1 MATQPISMNII
12 KQVLIRLSQKESV
25 RKIAAAL
32 HISKNTVSR
41 YKALSEADPMSTRDL
56 IALED
61 TVLNHRFNGGNPAY
75 CDSRMGV
82 FKELLPYLEKEL
94 KKPHVTSKLLWEE
107 YRKNHPD
114 GYGLSQFRHHISQHI
129 KAVEPSTL
137 LRDLYQPGQKM
148 LIDFA
153 GDRLSYIDT
162 ETGDVVFVQT
172 YVAIL
177 PFSGLTFITCV
188 RSQGIEQ
195 FLMATVKA
203 LEFFGGV
210 PKILVPDNLKSAV
223 KKTDR
228 YEPTL
233 SEGMKD
239 LANHYLC
246 VAQPARAYKPKDKAL
261 VEDAVNKAY
270 RHIYAPLRNRV
281 FHSLEE
287 LNEAVA
293 ELVEKYN
300 QKRLTGCDYSR
311 SECFLASEKP
321 MLAPLPLNPF
331 EFKRRTTLKVAP
343 NSFITFGSDRISYSV
358 PYPLIGQQ
366 VDVTFT
372 ATLVRIYHEG
382 VCVATHARSYRKGG
396 YVYVEEHLPPKS
408 REYRAYSAEY
418 FIAKAG
424 KISPEFKTII
434 ETLFS
439 GGQPEQIYFRT
450 AQGFFSLH
458 RSSDPALFRRACTI
472 AVNNGSLRYKFVKAL
487 IDSGCEGFRED
498 ADELAPPASHSNIRG
513 KEAFAS

>member
-12 KQVLIRLSQKESV
+12 KQVLIRLSQKESI
-25 RKIAAAL
+25 RSIASAL

-41 YKALSEADPMSTRDL
+41 YKSIAEADPLTTREL

-75 CDSRMGV
+75 CDERMEV
-82 FKELLPYLEKEL
+82 LKELLPALEKEL
-94 KKPHVTSKLLWEE
+94 KKPHVTSQLLWEE
-107 YRKNHPD
+107 YRRDHPD
-114 GYGLSQFRHHISQHI
+114 GYSLSQFRYHISQHM
-129 KAVEPSTL
+129 KAVTPSTL

-162 ETGDVVFVQT
+162 DTGEEVFVET
-172 YVAIL
+172 YVAIM
-177 PFSGLTFITCV
+177 PYSGMTFVMCV

-223 KKTDR
+223 KRADS
-228 YEPTL
+228 YEPDLTT
-233 SEGMKD
+233 GMND

-246 VAQPARAYKPKDKAL
+246 VAQPARARKPKDKAL

-270 RHIYAPLRNRV
+270 RHIYAPLRNSI

-287 LNEAVA
+287 LNEAVR
-293 ELVEKYN
+293 ELVDRYN

-311 SECFLASEKP
+311 RECFLASEKP
-321 MLAPLPLNPF
+321 MLAPLPQAPF
-331 EFKRRTTLKVAP
+331 EFKRRATLKVAP
-343 NSFITFGSDRISYSV
+343 NSFITFGTNRNSYSV
-358 PYPLIGQQ
+358 PYRLIGQQ

-372 ATLVRIYHEG
+372 ATQVRVYHSGE
-382 VCVATHARSYRKGG
+382 CVATHLRSYRRND
-396 YVYVEEHLPPKS
+396 YTYVEEHLPPKS

-418 FIAKAG
+418 FISRAER
-424 KISPEFKTII
+424 ISPEFKTII
-434 ETLFS
+434 EAIFA
-439 GGQPEQIYFRT
+439 GGQPEQVYFRT
-450 AQGFFSLH
+450 AQGFFSLQ
-458 RSSDPALFRRACTI
+458 RDSDPAMFRQACTI
-472 AVNNGSLRYKFVKAL
+472 AVSHGNLHYRFVKAL
-487 IDSGCEGFRED
+487 IKTQCEGFREN
-498 ADELAPPASHSNIRG
+498 ADELAPPENHSNIRG
-513 KEAFAS
+513 KAAFA

>member
-1 MATQPISMNII
+1 MATKPISMNII
-12 KQVLIRLSQKESV
+12 KQVLIRLSQKESI
-25 RKIAAAL
+25 RTIAAAL

-41 YKALSEADPMSTRDL
+41 YKSLSEADSMSTREL

-75 CDSRMGV
+75 CDSRMEV
-82 FKELLPYLEKEL
+82 LKDLLPYLEKEL
-94 KKPHVTSKLLWEE
+94 KRPHVTSLLLWQE
-107 YRKNHPD
+107 YKKDHPD

-137 LRDLYQPGQKM
+137 LKDLYHPGQKM

-153 GDRLSYIDT
+153 GDRLSYIDA
-162 ETGDVVFVQT
+162 ETGEEVFVQT
-172 YVAIL
+172 YVAVL
-177 PFSGLTFITCV
+177 PFSGYTFITCV
-188 RSQGIEQ
+188 RSQGIEH
-195 FLMATVKA
+195 FLSATVKA

-233 SEGMKD
+233 SEGMND

-270 RHIYAPLRNRV
+270 RHIYAPVRNSV
-281 FHSLEE
+281 FLSLEE
-287 LNEAVA
+287 LNAAVA

-311 SECFLASEKP
+311 FECFLASEKP
-321 MLAPLPLNPF
+321 VLEPLPTHAF
-331 EFKRRTTLKVAP
+331 EFKRRTSLKVAP

-358 PYPLIGQQ
+358 PYRLIGQQ

-372 ATLVRIYHEG
+372 ATLVCVYHSGE
-382 VCVATHARSYRKGG
+382 CVATHARSYHKGG
-396 YVYVEEHLPPKS
+396 FVYVEDHLPPKS

-418 FIAKAG
+418 FIAKAE
-424 KISPEFKTII
+424 KISPEFKIII
-434 ETLFS
+434 ETLFA

-450 AQGFFSLH
+450 AQGFFSLQ
-458 RSSDPALFRRACTI
+458 RNCDPSLFRRACII

-487 IDSGCEGFRED
+487 VDKGCEGFREV
-498 ADELAPPASHSNIRG
+498 ADELTPPATHSNIRG
-513 KEAFAS
+513 KEAFA

>member
-25 RKIAAAL
+25 RSIGTAL

-41 YKALSEADPMSTRDL
+41 YKALSEADPLTTKEL
-56 IALED
+56 LALED

-75 CDSRMGV
+75 CDSRMEV
-82 FKELLPYLEKEL
+82 LKELLPTMEKEL
-94 KKPHVTSKLLWEE
+94 QKPHVTSRLLWEE
-107 YRKNHPD
+107 YRRDHPD

-129 KAVEPSTL
+129 KAVKPSTL
-137 LRDLYQPGQKM
+137 LKDLYQPGQKM

-162 ETGDVVFVQT
+162 ETGEEVFVET

-177 PFSGLTFITCV
+177 PFSGMTFITCV

-195 FLMATVKA
+195 FLSATVKA
-203 LEFFGGV
+203 LGFFGGV

-228 YEPTL
+228 YEPDLTT
-233 SEGMKD
+233 GMND

-293 ELVEKYN
+293 ELVQRYN
-300 QKRLTGCDYSR
+300 SKRLTGCDYSR
-311 SECFLASEKP
+311 VECFVSSEKP
-321 MLAPLPLNPF
+321 LLSPLPPSPF
-331 EFKRRTTLKVAP
+331 EFKRRATLKVAP
-343 NSFITFGSDRISYSV
+343 NSFITFGSRRNSYSV
-358 PYPLIGQQ
+358 PYRLIGQQ

-372 ATLVRIYHEG
+372 ATLVRIYHAGE
-382 VCVATHARSYRKGG
+382 CVATHERSYRSNDFT
-396 YVYVEEHLPPKS
+396 YVEEHLPPASK
-408 REYRAYSAEY
+408 EYRAYSAEY
-418 FIAKAG
+418 FIRKAAAIG
-424 KISPEFKTII
+424 DDFKAIM
-434 ETLFS
+434 EALFA
-439 GGQPEQIYFRT
+439 GGQPEQVYFRT
-450 AQGFFSLH
+450 AQGFFSLQ
-458 RSSDPALFRRACTI
+458 RQSDPALFRQACSI
-472 AVNNGSLRYKFVKAL
+472 AVGLGNLKYRFVQAL
-487 IDSGCEGFRED
+487 VKSQCEGFRENP
-498 ADELAPPASHSNIRG
+498 DEMAPPRQHSNIRG